1 MSRSQSYQIPL
12 AAAEAE
18 TEVKKSRFIASLQPV
33 CSELEAKAFV
43 ETQRARFPGANHHC
57 WAFVAAEPQAL
68 TGLGSSDDGEPS
80 GTAGRPMLAVLT
92 GAAVGQVCVVVTR
105 FFGGTRLGTG
115 GLVRAYSQAVRAVL
129 AETELEWREPQARYC
144 LTYAYGLTGTVESL
158 CNRFDL
164 TVLEQIFAEQVQL
177 ELALPLS
184 YCEAFEAEAREW
196 LHAEAELIRLDD
208 SAQPL
213 A

>member
-1 MSRSQSYQIPL
+1 MPHPQSYQIPL

-18 TEVKKSRFIASLQPV
+18 IDVKKSRFIASLLPIQ
-33 CSELEAKAFV
+33 SEAEAKAFV

-105 FFGGTRLGTG
+105 FFGGTKLGTG

-129 AETELEWREPQARYC
+129 AETELEQREPQARYR
-144 LTYAYGLTGTVESL
+144 LTYAYGLTGTVEAL
-158 CNRFDL
+158 CKRFDV
-164 TVLEQIFAEQVQL
+164 TVLDQEFAEQVQL
-177 ELALPLS
+177 ELALPLQR
-184 YCEAFEAEAREW
+184 CEPFEMDAREW
-196 LHAEAELIRLDD
+196 LHAEAELVRLDD
-208 SAQPL
+208 AAQPL